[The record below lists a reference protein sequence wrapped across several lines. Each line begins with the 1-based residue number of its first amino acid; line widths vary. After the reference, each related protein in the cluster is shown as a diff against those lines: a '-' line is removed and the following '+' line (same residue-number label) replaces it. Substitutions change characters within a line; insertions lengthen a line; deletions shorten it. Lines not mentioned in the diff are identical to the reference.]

1 MKKYIYLIALVGLSF
16 STYGQ
21 TTDKNYI
28 KSTTYQQPYTQSE
41 VTAGGIADDNKLEA
55 VQYFDGLGR
64 PVQAVSARAGG
75 ARENI
80 VQYTEYDYS
89 GIQSK
94 GYLPWASGSD
104 AQDMDYMLPG
114 ILRDTI
120 YDFYDT
126 PKYQNTPNPYSEV
139 HFEPSPRY
147 RPKEQG
153 APGYDWRVIDT
164 LDTDHTI
171 KFEYG
176 TNLASD
182 NLYNFSVTFT
192 AGNTENPDLSYHGT
206 YAAGEIFKTVTKD
219 ENWKPSS
226 TDNHT
231 TQEFKNKE
239 GQVLLKRSFN
249 NSVAHDTYYIYDD
262 FGNLTF
268 VLSPEASAQI
278 VSGSSLVFG
287 YDQILSDLGYRY
299 KYDDR
304 NRLIEKKIPGKD
316 WEYIIYD
323 QLDRVIMTQDGLQR
337 ANGQWL
343 FTKYDKYSRVVF
355 TGIYNNA
362 SQDRS
367 SGQQAA
373 KTSTTFNEVR
383 VVAPPTDVSGTL
395 IYYTN
400 DALPTAD
407 HLMDVLTINYYDDYV
422 DTAGM
427 NVPATT
433 SYGTAT
439 TTNLKGLP
447 TVSKVRVL
455 EPSGPVVGATAWIT
469 SITGYDD
476 KGQPVYGE
484 TDNPYLETSDVSE
497 SLLDFTGKPTETYTS
512 HTKTALPTIET
523 RDYFTYDHMGRLL
536 THHQKID
543 DESVQLIAENLYD
556 ELGQLIQKSV
566 GGDSYVDGYTD
577 ITNADVTAQGNIAKN
592 SSANAWD
599 SGAKTRGEILENGG
613 ILFTVV
619 HANFRHYKVGLV
631 DTGGSN
637 NNGWGD
643 FDFAIYIRGDG
654 TVDLVSG
661 NTTIASGIT
670 TYVAGDLFSVVRQ
683 GTQIYFR
690 KGSTVLGSPIAF
702 NDTSTLTGKA
712 GLYSYNSEVADVQL
726 VGVTD
731 QILQEV
737 DYKYNIRGWLT
748 DINDVDFSG
757 GFKDPD
763 LFSFRINYT
772 AVEGVA
778 INHPI
783 VEQLYNGNIAQTI
796 WKTTNTD
803 EDKRSY
809 SYGYDELNR
818 LIGARNHKGALLDI
832 NAENHLGNLTYDKNG
847 NIETLDR
854 RGKAENSN
862 SYPLWD
868 DLSYTYSGNKLQGVV
883 DSAPATDK
891 HLGFNDGNNSSS
903 DFTYDVNGNMTVDNN
918 KGITGIAYNHLN
930 LPTSVVFGSTG
941 QIDYIYDAT
950 GIKLRKTVTQTTGGT
965 NTTHYA
971 GGYVY
976 LNNTLQFIAQPEGY
990 VDPVA
995 QSSQV
1000 KGSSN
1005 GTTTY
1010 SAYNYIFQFKDHLGN
1025 IRLSYGDSDKN
1036 GAVDTSE
1043 IIEESHY
1050 YPFGLKQKGY
1060 NYVQAGGN
1068 DLAQQWKFG
1077 GKQYQEELGLD
1088 WYDITARNY
1097 DPALGRWMNLDPL
1110 AEAMRRHSPYNYA
1123 FDNPIFF
1130 IDPDGMM
1137 PCDTGNC
1144 PEDHAAAEPEGNT
1157 LTGAVKGAGELAFSM
1172 TGAGALIQQGE
1183 LFGALITGNPEFQI
1197 IPRPKAEEGEFWGF
1211 AGAMVAGAIIEP
1223 GVIGEAQTAKKILN
1237 TGAELLLDTNVV
1249 ISNGDELAKSGK
1261 NVVKDQISNIEINN
1275 LVDRGKLKGKPK
1287 AADNIQDV
1295 PSSNNIHDRI
1305 NIRGLLTSKKR
1316 GNFADG
1322 VIGATAKVRDA
1333 TLVTRDKALIQAVRK
1348 NGGKALDVNAVLNQ
1362 K

>member
-1 MKKYIYLIALVGLSF
+1 MKNLIYILVLLACVVVN
-16 STYGQ
+16 GQ
-21 TTDKNYI
+21 TITENYVET
-28 KSTTYQQPYTQSE
+28 TTYQVPTTTGTSHP
-41 VTAGGIADDNKLEA
+41 DNKIVA
-55 VQYFDGLGR
+55 ITYYDGLGR
-64 PVQAVSARAGG
+64 PMQSVGVQGGG

-80 VQYTEYDYS
+80 VSYSEYDEM
-89 GIQSK
+89 GLQPK
-94 GYLPWASGSD
+94 QYLPWASSVG
-104 AQDMDYMLPG
+104 ANADYIDPATLQTN
-114 ILRDTI
+114 IST
-120 YDFYDT
+120 FYNT
-126 PKYQNTPNPYSEV
+126 PKYENTSNPYGEISYER
-139 HFEPSPRY
+139 SPLFRTN
-147 RPKEQG
+147 EQG
-153 APGYDWRVIDT
+153 APGDLWAVDET

-171 KFEYG
+171 KFEYL
-176 TNLASD
+176 TNGASEV
-182 NLYNFSVTFT
+182 LQFSVNFVT
-192 AGNTENPDLSYHGT
+192 GNTQSPSLVHDGFYGVNEL
-206 YAAGEIFKTVTKD
+206 FKTVTKD
-219 ENWKPSS
+219 ENWKPA
-226 TDNHT
+226 DGNDHT
-231 TQEFKNKE
+231 TQEFTDKS
-239 GQVLLKRSFN
+239 GRVVLKRNFDN
-249 NSVAHDTYYIYDD
+249 NVAHDTHYIYDSY
-262 FGNLTF
+262 GNLTY
-268 VLSPEASAQI
+268 VLSPEASEIIIGQYQNGTSQQ
-278 VSGSSLVFG
+278 VL
-287 YDQILSDLGYRY
+287 DDLGYQY
-299 KYDDR
+299 KYDYR
-304 NRLIEKKIPGKD
+304 NRLVWKKIPGKGY
-316 WEYIIYD
+316 ERIIYNKLN
-323 QLDRVIMTQDGLQR
+323 QPILTQDAIQR
-337 ANGQWL
+337 LSDEWS
-343 FTKYDKYSRVVF
+343 FTKYDHLGRVAYTGLTIISGAWENLENNSNSATAIYETRGSVLDVGGTDMYYSNDV
-355 TGIYNNA
+355 YP
-362 SQDRS
+362 S
-367 SGQQAA
+367 SNL
-373 KTSTTFNEVR
+373 T
-383 VVAPPTDVSGTL
+383 
-395 IYYTN
+395 
-400 DALPTAD
+400 
-407 HLMDVLTINYYDDYV
+407 VLTINYYDDYV

-702 NDTSTLTGKA
+702 NDTSTLTGKV
-712 GLYSYNSEVADVQL
+712 GLHSHNSEVTDVQL

-832 NAENHLGNLTYDKNG
+832 NAENHLSNVTYDKNG

-918 KGITGIAYNHLN
+918 KGITSIAYNHLN